1 MLNIIPKVLN
11 QFTSWVEIYENTQC
25 IVHCA
30 CLSFFHNP
38 TDKNKLN
45 AIHQTLVRNQRLAS
59 ILLDPGNAK
68 ANKKGMQPTLQ
79 ELWIVLPQKTPETQE
94 AGIMCNQNRYFFSE
108 QIILIGF
115 EWWCIFQHV
124 WLYPKYIIPTQSWTL
139 SGTGHKHLFIVH
151 IKPAQKQIYQLFL
164 IYFPE
169 ESSDSKPKQYFFS
182 NFQVRDVI
190 TLLWLFL
197 SSREMCL

>member
-1 MLNIIPKVLN
+1 MKMPNVL
-11 QFTSWVEIYENTQC
+11 F
-25 IVHCA
+25 IVHA
-30 CLSFFHNP
+30 FLSSI
-38 TDKNKLN
+38 TQ
-45 AIHQTLVRNQRLAS
+45 QTKINLMQFIKHLLETNDRPS

-68 ANKKGMQPTLQ
+68 TNRKGMQPTLQ
-79 ELWIVLPQKTPETQE
+79 ELWIILPQKTPETRE

-115 EWWCIFQHV
+115 KWWCIFQHV
-124 WLYPKYIIPTQSWTL
+124 WLSPKYIIPTQLSALSW
-139 SGTGHKHLFIVH
+139 TGHKHLFILH

-164 IYFPE
+164 IYFPD
-169 ESSDSKPKQYFFS
+169 ESSDSKPKQYFFL

-197 SSREMCL
+197 GTREMCL